1 MAIAYLKARNL
12 CLMSEIAEEVTNEK
26 AKTFL
31 FRQPRCR
38 LASPLWEIPSN
49 IRAILIR
56 LETRIIR
63 IHSPRR
69 L

>member
-1 MAIAYLKARNL
+1 
-12 CLMSEIAEEVTNEK
+12 MSEIAEEVTNEK